1 MTKKIARFAGTASS
15 AVAVAALT
23 IAAAT
28 ACTTDA
34 ADSGRI
40 SVVAS
45 TNVWGDIAATVAGP
59 DAEVTALISDP
70 GADPHSFEVTAVQA
84 AQISDADLIVYNG
97 GHYDEFI
104 AEAIEGKNKPT
115 VEAVAIAGGAA
126 GDTAA
131 GEEHSEHPG
140 EPDHADEAGHAG
152 EAGHGSETEH
162 DHSNEHVWYDTH
174 VTGEVAE
181 RIAESLGELD
191 PENAAAYAGRAAAFA
206 GGLAAVEE
214 ITGRIAATRPGQ
226 PVLQTEP
233 LASYLVSA
241 AGAEDRTPPEF
252 QEAIEQGTDPAPA
265 AVAAVRELIA
275 SGQVRALVYNVQ
287 TEDKTTKD
295 VRAAAEAAGIP
306 VVEVTETLPEGLDY
320 IRWQTRNAEAL
331 ATALSR

>member
-1 MTKKIARFAGTASS
+1 MARFAGTAGS
-15 AVAVAALT
+15 AVAIAALT
-23 IAAAT
+23 VAGAT
-28 ACTTDA
+28 ACTTGE

-40 SVVAS
+40 SVVTS

-70 GADPHSFEVTAVQA
+70 AADPHSFEVTAVQA

-104 AEAIEGKNKPT
+104 AKAVDGKNKPT
-115 VEAVAIAGGAA
+115 VEAVAVAVAA
-126 GDTAA
+126 AAEEPGDTAT
-131 GEEHSEHPG
+131 GEEHGHEA
-140 EPDHADEAGHAG
+140 DHADEP
-152 EAGHGSETEH
+152 GHGTDPGHGGEH

-174 VTGEVAE
+174 VAGEVAE

-191 PENAAAYAGRAAAFA
+191 PENAAAYAERAAAFA
-206 GGLAAVEE
+206 GRLTAVEE
-214 ITGRIAATRPGQ
+214 ITARVAAERPGQ

-233 LASYLVSA
+233 LASYLVLA
-241 AGAEDRTPPEF
+241 VGAQDRTPSEF

-275 SGQVRALVYNVQ
+275 GAQVRALVYNVQ

-320 IRWQTRNAEAL
+320 IQWQTRNAEAL